1 MSLCINPV
9 CPQPNHPDNDR
20 NYFCQSCGSPL
31 ELLGTYRVVRLLSDH
46 TGFSKVY
53 EVYQQDILKI
63 LKVLKQQVSNDDE
76 AKKVF
81 EQEMSDLGQLEQ
93 NDMAPE
99 YFTHQTSTGMTLHCM
114 VVEKNVMGGLNTQI
128 VTETNTE
135 QNLGQNSEKPLAKL
149 PLVALLWALLCSL
162 FLLWLVAFTNRDN
175 RFVVFPSDYGQ
186 LPIKKGEVDYFAY
199 EEGQDSQGRVAEFN
213 IAVLSV
219 EYKWQLGSTYQIK
232 YNNEIINLESL
243 KSRLQEEGI
252 QTIMEDP
259 SEIISV
265 GTASCEGDIKSEQSR
280 ALERSKQI
288 QLLVKK
294 LFSDSLSVKAY
305 RLLNL
310 GQFQRKDCQSDQDLT
325 AYQRSIIII
334 GVKKQDEGVILD
346 EALRDRLEKKPFA
359 DFKLEDYSL
368 GGVDIFKTISSNL

>member
-9 CPQPNHPDNDR
+9 CLEPNHPDNDK
-20 NYFCQSCGSPL
+20 NYFCQSCGSQL
-31 ELLGTYRVVRLLSDH
+31 ELFGTYRVVRLLGDY
-46 TGFSKVY
+46 TKFSKVY
-53 EVYQQDILKI
+53 EVYQQDRLKI
-63 LKVLKQQVSNDDE
+63 LKVLKQEVSNDDE
-76 AKKVF
+76 ARELF
-81 EQEMSDLGQLEQ
+81 EKENSNLG
-93 NDMAPE
+93 E

-114 VVEKNVMGGLNTQI
+114 VVEKNIMGGFNTQI
-128 VTETNTE
+128 VTEANTKP
-135 QNLGQNSEKPLAKL
+135 EKSLAKL
-149 PLVALLWALLCSL
+149 PLLALLWALLCSL

-186 LPIKKGEVDYFAY
+186 LPVKRGEVDYFAY

-213 IAVLSV
+213 VAVLSV

-243 KSRLQEEGI
+243 KSRLKEEGI

-265 GTASCEGDIKSEQSR
+265 GTASCEGDIRAEQSR

-294 LFSDSLSVKAY
+294 LFSDSLSVKDY

-310 GQFQRKDCQSDQDLT
+310 GQFQRKDCQSNQDLT

-368 GGVDIFKTISSNL
+368 GGVDTFKTISSNL

>member
-1 MSLCINPV
+1 
-9 CPQPNHPDNDR
+9 
-20 NYFCQSCGSPL
+20 L
-31 ELLGTYRVVRLLSDH
+31 ELFGTYRVVRLLSDY
-46 TGFSKVY
+46 TKFSKVY
-53 EVYQQDILKI
+53 EVYQQDRLKI
-63 LKVLKQQVSNDDE
+63 LKVLKQEVSNDDE
-76 AKKVF
+76 ARELF
-81 EQEMSDLGQLEQ
+81 EKENSNLG
-93 NDMAPE
+93 E

-114 VVEKNVMGGLNTQI
+114 VVEKNIMGGFNTQI
-128 VTETNTE
+128 VTEANTKP
-135 QNLGQNSEKPLAKL
+135 EKSLAKL
-149 PLVALLWALLCSL
+149 PLLALLWALLCSL

-175 RFVVFPSDYGQ
+175 RFVVFPSEYGQ
-186 LPIKKGEVDYFAY
+186 LPVKRGEVDYFAY

-213 IAVLSV
+213 VAVLSV

-243 KSRLQEEGI
+243 KSRLKEEGI

-265 GTASCEGDIKSEQSR
+265 GTASCEGDIRAEQSR

-294 LFSDSLSVKAY
+294 LFSDSLSVKDY

-310 GQFQRKDCQSDQDLT
+310 GQFQRKDCQSNQDLT

-368 GGVDIFKTISSNL
+368 GGVDTFKTISSNL